1 MIGKKIKK
9 VNHVGF
15 VERVENNVVYTIE
28 GNSTSNQ
35 CLEQE
40 YAINDIVI
48 YGMVLETNNS
58 TFCRVTKH
66 NNSHYTQIRTKEVL
80 I

>member
-1 MIGKKIKK
+1 MLFFDWEKDKK

-48 YGMVLETNNS
+48 YGYGIGN
-58 TFCRVTKH
+58 
-66 NNSHYTQIRTKEVL
+66 
-80 I
+80 